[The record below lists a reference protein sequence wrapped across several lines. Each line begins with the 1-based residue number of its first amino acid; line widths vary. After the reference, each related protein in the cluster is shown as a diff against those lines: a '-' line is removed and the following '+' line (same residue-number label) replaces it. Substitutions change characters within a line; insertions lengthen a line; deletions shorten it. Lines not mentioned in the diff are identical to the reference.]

1 MSSVTWRAIGIIKPK
16 ITLISIASI
25 LVKLFF
31 QLVKSTQ
38 VEMVF
43 ATFFQLRKLVCI
55 YIFCMAPYQHRTF
68 GFVFRLTLILRCT
81 YFFSV
86 KTFFWLQS
94 DTLKNYIVPQ
104 LSIDFFRV
112 KNTEDSWLLS
122 TPMSLSANTPTLETK
137 ETKTQRELLIK
148 WQIPWT
154 NLGKLLDGN
163 SWWLQT
169 LYALSNPSIY
179 RKRRKQQTK
188 TRYVWERY
196 INKTSDGY
204 IKQRKG

>member
-1 MSSVTWRAIGIIKPK
+1 
-16 ITLISIASI
+16 
-25 LVKLFF
+25 
-31 QLVKSTQ
+31 
-38 VEMVF
+38 
-43 ATFFQLRKLVCI
+43 
-55 YIFCMAPYQHRTF
+55 MAPYQHRTF

-148 WQIPWT
+148 
-154 NLGKLLDGN
+154 
-163 SWWLQT
+163 
-169 LYALSNPSIY
+169 
-179 RKRRKQQTK
+179 
-188 TRYVWERY
+188 
-196 INKTSDGY
+196 
-204 IKQRKG
+204 